1 MSSVETLHVTNGDSV
16 LYTFKKAGITG
27 THLGWADVLNEGP
40 VPAGLTLEGLT
51 AVRARYLSERFG
63 NAIKTIHTLEKR
75 DATLRRAREFGEVV
89 LWFEFD
95 LYDQLQIV
103 QILATLDEMELE
115 PGRVSTIQS
124 DQYLGPMT
132 VEELVPLLPRR
143 RTATA
148 AIFKSARRSWA
159 RFTSPDPAELFAASQ
174 EDAIGL
180 PFLRA
185 AMHRLCQEYPWVSDG
200 LSRTQRHA
208 LESVAQGAGPKAEL
222 FRRAQAREEAGFHG
236 DSGFY
241 RVLDDLRDPRAPLIE
256 GDEGALTLTQLG
268 RRVIAGDADWL
279 EHAPADRW
287 IGGVHVEGAAPPRW
301 DDDNGRFA

>member
-27 THLGWADVLNEGP
+27 THIGWDDVLNEGP
-40 VPAGLTLEGLT
+40 VPGGLDLEQTT
-51 AVRARYLSERFG
+51 AIRARYLSERYG
-63 NAIKTIHTLEKR
+63 NAIKTIHSLQKR
-75 DATLRRAREFGEVV
+75 DATLRRAPEFGEIV
-89 LWFEFD
+89 LWFEHD
-95 LYDQLQIV
+95 LYDQLQIL
-103 QILATLDEMELE
+103 QILVTLDEMNLE

-124 DQYLGPMT
+124 DAYLGPMT
-132 VEELVPLLPRR
+132 VDELSPLLPKR

-159 RFTSPDPAELFAASQ
+159 RFTSADPGELFAAAQ

-185 AMHRLCQEYPWVSDG
+185 GIQRLCQEYPWTGDG
-200 LSRTQRHA
+200 LSRGQRHA
-208 LESVAQGAGPKAEL
+208 LEAVAQGVGTKAEL
-222 FRRAQAREEAGFHG
+222 FRRAQNREEATFQG

-241 RVLDDLRDPRAPLIE
+241 AVLDDLRDSAAPLIE
-256 GDEGALTLTQLG
+256 GEEGAYVLSALG

-279 EHAPADRW
+279 EHVPADRW
-287 IGGVHVEGAAPPRW
+287 IGGVHLEGANPPRW

>member
-16 LYTFKKAGITG
+16 LYTFKKAGIGG

-40 VPAGLTLEGLT
+40 VPAGLTLEQTT
-51 AVRARYLSERFG
+51 AVRARYLSERYG
-63 NAIKTIHTLEKR
+63 SAIKTIHTLEKR
-75 DATLRRAREFGEVV
+75 DAVLRRAREFGEVV
-89 LWFEFD
+89 LWFEHD
-95 LYDQLQIV
+95 LYDQLQIL
-103 QILATLDEMELE
+103 QILITLDDMELE

-124 DQYLGPMT
+124 DSYLGPMT
-132 VEELVPLLPRR
+132 VDELSPLLPKR

-159 RFTSPDPAELFAASQ
+159 RFTAPDPSELFAAAQ

-185 AMHRLCQEYPWVSDG
+185 AMQRLCQEYPWVGDG
-200 LSRTQRHA
+200 LSRGQRHA
-208 LESVAQGAGPKAEL
+208 LEAVAQGTGSQSEL
-222 FRRAQAREEAGFHG
+222 FRRAQNREEASFHG

-241 RVLDDLRDPRAPLIE
+241 KVLDDLRESVAPLIE
-256 GDEGALTLTQLG
+256 GDEGGLVLTALG

-279 EHAPADRW
+279 EYAPSNRW
-287 IGGVHVEGAAPPRW
+287 IGGVSLEGANPPRW